1 MQGAINT
8 GQTFRERMRR
18 QMNRQHRRVFMT
30 STPIYASETGTNSVM
45 EIERRANNGW
55 VNATQSRLPNSNLV
69 TGGPQGVLL
78 IQEKDENGNQ
88 QMSLAEK
95 EQNLAAGTPPDS
107 ESGENNP
114 EEE

>member
-1 MQGAINT
+1 
-8 GQTFRERMRR
+8 MRR

-45 EIERRANNGW
+45 EIERQANNGW
-55 VNATQSRLPNSNLV
+55 VNATQSRRPITELGN
-69 TGGPQGVLL
+69 GGPAGMYRD
-78 IQEKDENGNQ
+78 QENDENDNQ

-95 EQNLAAGTPPDS
+95 EQILAAVTPSS
-107 ESGENNP
+107 ESESEENNS